1 MGVKASCQ
9 GRELCESGVH
19 TKYIMPS
26 GRPTGIGLVSR
37 GFPPPVITET
47 PGQRSGRW
55 TNRQIASQG
64 HKAVDKTLAA
74 SRKPLTTR
82 VTSTSSISPH
92 LSAWEKLT
100 CSPTPRFFVD
110 PEDKQVTEVPISN
123 LGSLCLFIPL
133 EIWNHSSPSIKRSG
147 CALVTSRPH
156 ALSTKHQRTNT
167 PTIFQT
173 SFPTTPRNCPPGP
186 PKYSVSKAIHSP
198 IMSPR
203 PSQLCPCSSHRLSA
217 QNNIWNHANARAQTP
232 RRLTQSQA
240 FPVEPLETGSL

>member
-167 PTIFQT
+167 PTIFQQAFLSYRNLST
-173 SFPTTPRNCPPGP
+173 SPSTH
-186 PKYSVSKAIHSP
+186 SVSKVIKSP
-198 IMSPR
+198 IMSPAQ
-203 PSQLCPCSSHRLSA
+203 PSSVLA
-217 QNNIWNHANARAQTP
+217 QVVCFAENNVWNHC
-232 RRLTQSQA
+232 
-240 FPVEPLETGSL
+240 